1 MHNSQFDRVMPG
13 GGSDWVHAANM
24 ADDLADV
31 DHDDD
36 YDDDDYD
43 EWPPRREDW

>member
-13 GGSDWVHAANM
+13 GGSDWIWAANA
-24 ADDLADV
+24 ADDAAEYDE
-31 DHDDD
+31 DDLD
-36 YDDDDYD
+36 EDDLD